1 MSKMSDMTE
10 YHASAY
16 RLPSGFEHCSKLKPV
31 VEAVTALDRVKAVMD
46 VLYSPGGCPWDG
58 KQTNESLLKNLLEET
73 YEYVDAVETHD
84 RDNMREE
91 LGDVL
96 LQSVFQAQVCESDAE
111 DPFGIDE
118 VADRLMNKLI
128 TRHPH
133 AFAADD
139 AGNSSESSDAFDAD
153 GNDGGETTQPE
164 SPEAVVALWEKM
176 KQREKHRKSVLEGI
190 SRAQGASPRAAK
202 VVSRIS
208 KSPNA
213 DRLFAAFDEPA
224 AADTKQ
230 DDEQP
235 QAAIQSESNGDNS
248 PEHEKAD
255 AYADEI
261 LAIVRRARSDG
272 IDIETALCNRLRDV
286 ESRVESIE
294 KLHSDAMS
302 ESIFGLLMKA
312 STTIASVVR
321 QDMSFWRRWGMFN
334 VSNGSRFGLLTSL
347 RHLSVVNGSSS
358 GDQTTIKR
366 GLASLVVHK
375 LARQRYWSA

>member
-16 RLPSGFEHCSKLKPV
+16 RLPSGFKHCSKLKPV
-31 VEAVTALDRVKAVMD
+31 VEAVTALDRVKAVVD

-91 LGDVL
+91 MGDVL
-96 LQSVFQAQVCESDAE
+96 LQSVFQARVCESDAE

-118 VADRLMNKLI
+118 VADRLVNKLI

-133 AFAADD
+133 VFAADD
-139 AGNSSESSDAFDAD
+139 AADSSDAFDAD
-153 GNDGGETTQPE
+153 SNDGGEAAQPE
-164 SPEAVVALWEKM
+164 SPEAVLALWEKM
-176 KQREKHRKSVLEGI
+176 KQQEKHRKSVLEGI
-190 SRAQGASPRAAK
+190 SRAQGALPRAAK

-224 AADTKQ
+224 AADAQ
-230 DDEQP
+230 RDDVHP
-235 QAAIQSESNGDNS
+235 QATNQSESSGDNS
-248 PEHEKAD
+248 AEREKAD

-261 LAIVRRARSDG
+261 LAIVRRARADG
-272 IDIETALCNRLRDV
+272 IDIEAALCNRLRDV
-286 ESRVESIE
+286 ESRVESI
-294 KLHSDAMS
+294 KNYIRM
-302 ESIFGLLMKA
+302 
-312 STTIASVVR
+312 R
-321 QDMSFWRRWGMFN
+321 
-334 VSNGSRFGLLTSL
+334 
-347 RHLSVVNGSSS
+347 
-358 GDQTTIKR
+358 
-366 GLASLVVHK
+366 
-375 LARQRYWSA
+375 

>member
-31 VEAVTALDRVKAVMD
+31 AEAATALDRVKAVVD

-58 KQTNESLLKNLLEET
+58 KQTNKSLLKNLLEET

-96 LQSVFQAQVCESDAE
+96 LQSVFQARVCESDAE

-118 VADRLMNKLI
+118 VADRLVNKLI

-133 AFAADD
+133 VFAADD
-139 AGNSSESSDAFDAD
+139 VADSSDAD
-153 GNDGGETTQPE
+153 GNGGEAVSQLE
-164 SPEAVVALWEKM
+164 SPEAVLALWEKM
-176 KQREKHRKSVLEGI
+176 KQQEKHRKSVLEGI
-190 SRAQGASPRAAK
+190 SRAQGALPRAAK

-224 AADTKQ
+224 AADAQ
-230 DDEQP
+230 RDDVHP
-235 QAAIQSESNGDNS
+235 QAANQSESSGDNS
-248 PEHEKAD
+248 AEREKAD

-261 LAIVRRARSDG
+261 LAVVRKARVDG
-272 IDIETALCNRLRDV
+272 IDIESALRNRLRDV
-286 ESRVESIE
+286 EEKVALIESEINN
-294 KLHSDAMS
+294 D
-302 ESIFGLLMKA
+302 
-312 STTIASVVR
+312 
-321 QDMSFWRRWGMFN
+321 
-334 VSNGSRFGLLTSL
+334 
-347 RHLSVVNGSSS
+347 
-358 GDQTTIKR
+358 
-366 GLASLVVHK
+366 
-375 LARQRYWSA
+375 

>member
-31 VEAVTALDRVKAVMD
+31 AEAATALDRVKAVVD

-58 KQTNESLLKNLLEET
+58 KQTNKSLLKNLLEET

-96 LQSVFQAQVCESDAE
+96 LQSVFQARVCESDAE

-118 VADRLMNKLI
+118 VADRLVNKLI

-133 AFAADD
+133 VFAADD
-139 AGNSSESSDAFDAD
+139 VADSSDAD
-153 GNDGGETTQPE
+153 GNGGEAASQLE
-164 SPEAVVALWEKM
+164 SPEAVLALWEKM
-176 KQREKHRKSVLEGI
+176 KQQEKHRKSVLEGI
-190 SRAQGASPRAAK
+190 SRAQGALPRAAK

-208 KSPNA
+208 KSSNA

-224 AADTKQ
+224 AADAQ
-230 DDEQP
+230 RDDVHP
-235 QAAIQSESNGDNS
+235 QAANQSESSGDNS
-248 PEHEKAD
+248 VEREKAD

-261 LAIVRRARSDG
+261 LAVVRKARVDG
-272 IDIETALCNRLRDV
+272 IDIEFALRNRLRDV
-286 ESRVESIE
+286 EEKVALIESEINN
-294 KLHSDAMS
+294 D
-302 ESIFGLLMKA
+302 
-312 STTIASVVR
+312 
-321 QDMSFWRRWGMFN
+321 
-334 VSNGSRFGLLTSL
+334 
-347 RHLSVVNGSSS
+347 
-358 GDQTTIKR
+358 
-366 GLASLVVHK
+366 
-375 LARQRYWSA
+375 